1 MSRLRGAVPQA
12 TVSRAHGRGPQATV
26 NRPRA
31 QAPPATVNRPR
42 VRAPRVTVAA
52 AAGLAAAVLAAG
64 CGSAARPAAS
74 ATATPGPG
82 AVALP
87 LSSSVTGAH
96 ATWATVPMGTV
107 GPNLFWQLFV
117 LPAGATRWTLTTPP
131 DIATNGAITLAAG
144 DGTALVTGILP
155 SHLLGFSPITST
167 ANDGRSWAAS
177 APDPGLASVPDALA
191 AAPDGSELITLDHNG
206 QVDLGRPGTAARP
219 RLTSAAALAATTAG
233 RACALAGL
241 TAAAFT
247 PAGSPLL
254 AGQCARPGVA
264 GIFLDAGG
272 TWQAAGPALP
282 ASLAG
287 ERLEVIRLTRTG
299 SGLSALLQA
308 GAGRSAT
315 LVAAWSSTG
324 SRWTLSPPLRLDG
337 QAVLSSSFGSGS
349 LAVGLTGRH
358 GELLAAPSATWQPL
372 PELPPGRA
380 VTLAL
385 PAAGD
390 VDALAA
396 TGSVLTAW
404 QLHAPSA
411 ARTSSAATA
420 GASSAAATAG
430 AYGPGSW
437 TQIQRT
443 TVPIQYGSSS

>member
-1 MSRLRGAVPQA
+1 
-12 TVSRAHGRGPQATV
+12 VS
-26 NRPRA
+26 
-31 QAPPATVNRPR
+31 
-42 VRAPRVTVAA
+42 VAA
-52 AAGLAAAVLAAG
+52 VAGLAAAVLAAG
-64 CGSAARPAAS
+64 CGSAARPAGR
-74 ATATPGPG
+74 ATVTPGPG

-107 GPNLFWQLFV
+107 GPNLFWQLFA

-144 DGTALVTGILP
+144 DGTKLVTGILP

-177 APDPGLASVPDALA
+177 APDPGLASVPDAMA

-219 RLTSAAALAATTAG
+219 RLTSAAVLAATTAG
-233 RACALAGL
+233 RACALTGL

-337 QAVLSSSFGSGS
+337 QAVLSSSFGSGA

-358 GELLAAPSATWQPL
+358 GELLAGPSAAWQPL

-390 VDALAA
+390 VGALAA

-411 ARTSSAATA
+411 ARTGSSATTA
-420 GASSAAATAG
+420 GASSAAATPE